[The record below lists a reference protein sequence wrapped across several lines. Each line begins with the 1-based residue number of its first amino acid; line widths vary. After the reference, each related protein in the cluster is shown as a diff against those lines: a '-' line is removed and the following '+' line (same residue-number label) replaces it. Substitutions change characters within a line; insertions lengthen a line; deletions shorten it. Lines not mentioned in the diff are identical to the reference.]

1 MLRIQVT
8 TYRYYNSSDPNMLST
23 PGTNMKNFTATE
35 ILAKSRIPNG
45 SLIVQKDGLPWMPLP
60 ATVLAM

>member
-1 MLRIQVT
+1 MLRIQFT

-23 PGTNMKNFTATE
+23 LGTNMKNFTATE

-45 SLIVQKDGLPWMPLP
+45 SLIVRRLPFRCNCGCLG
-60 ATVLAM
+60 

>member
-23 PGTNMKNFTATE
+23 PGTNYEKLYRN
-35 ILAKSRIPNG
+35 
-45 SLIVQKDGLPWMPLP
+45 
-60 ATVLAM
+60 